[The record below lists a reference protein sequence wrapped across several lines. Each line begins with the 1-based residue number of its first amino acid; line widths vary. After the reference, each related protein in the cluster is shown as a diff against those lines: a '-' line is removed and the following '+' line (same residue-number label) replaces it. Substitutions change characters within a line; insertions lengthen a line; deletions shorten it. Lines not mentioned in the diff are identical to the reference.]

1 MDPRSP
7 HREYQGSS
15 MGPVPGRSPAFS
27 RSTGSPFQRGD
38 GSYIGR
44 DGAADGYSGE
54 DASAGYPD
62 ASGEQSALERTLSS
76 VSISRGSSRPAQNG
90 FGRGGDFLGFNGR
103 VGGRGDPSTAPFSSA
118 RGRGQVCHLPDRI
131 AGPGAPTPTHVCA
144 PCCSSMH
151 PPLLLS
157 NQKFSDVMAME
168 LAGIG
173 L

>member
-15 MGPVPGRSPAFS
+15 MGGAPGRSPGIS

-44 DGAADGYSGE
+44 DGAGDGYGGE

-76 VSISRGSSRPAQNG
+76 VSISRGSTRPAQNG

-103 VGGRGDPSTAPFSSA
+103 VGGRGDPSNAPFSSA
-118 RGRGQVCHLPDRI
+118 RGRGQVCHLPTELQ
-131 AGPGAPTPTHVCA
+131 AQMPPHPHMSVPCAAPARNHRFE
-144 PCCSSMH
+144 CS
-151 PPLLLS
+151 
-157 NQKFSDVMAME
+157 F
-168 LAGIG
+168 IRC
-173 L
+173 